1 MNRRSASSLPR
12 SPEARTAAACSS
24 AARAYVARTKTVR
37 ASSDKQRKSDKNSNH
52 SGGAKARSSSNLQ
65 ENQLIALPIARVV
78 NDKASRTPKQQHPK
92 MGVLL
97 RGMTPKS
104 IRAEDEASSKRMK
117 VNLPS
122 VVDSPASTLTT
133 LSSTSSASTAVSSE
147 LQSKNSGGAR
157 STGASTVVRKLV
169 IDDEPQKQ
177 PLNIFMANLYN
188 PGHLL
193 ELFCIKNNPSDEERV
208 DFMAAPFSAI
218 LDDVLQAITPS
229 ENKCAY
235 AKLCSELGEYCDP
248 KKVTTKGRIQ
258 ANLKDLVISH
268 YEKLS

>member
-1 MNRRSASSLPR
+1 MNRRSASSSPR
-12 SPEARTAAACSS
+12 SPEARTAAARSS

-37 ASSDKQRKSDKNSNH
+37 ASSDKQKKLDRNSNH
-52 SGGAKARSSSNLQ
+52 SGAATARSSSNLQ
-65 ENQLIALPIARVV
+65 KNQLIASPIARAV
-78 NDKASRTPKQQHPK
+78 NDKASRTRKPQHPN
-92 MGVLL
+92 MRVLP

-104 IRAEDEASSKRMK
+104 ISAGDEASSKRMK
-117 VNLPS
+117 VNIPS

-133 LSSTSSASTAVSSE
+133 LSSTSSALTAVSSDF
-147 LQSKNSGGAR
+147 QSTNSGGAR

-169 IDDEPQKQ
+169 MDDKPQKQ
-177 PLNIFMANLYN
+177 PLNIFMADLYN

-193 ELFCIKNNPSDEERV
+193 ELFCNKNNPSNEERV
-208 DFMAAPFSAI
+208 DFMEAPFSAQ
-218 LDDVLQAITPS
+218 LDDVLQGHTPS

-258 ANLKDLVISH
+258 ANLKDLVTSH